1 MGIDY
6 DKIDEVTLALLYLV
20 IHDKSPFG
28 ARAWKGF
35 DWETMNRLYEKG
47 LIDNPRGKTKSVV
60 MSAAAV
66 EQSRTLF
73 EKYFAVR

>member
-1 MGIDY
+1 MEIDY

-20 IHDKSPFG
+20 IHDKSRFG

-35 DWETMNRLYEKG
+35 EWETMNRLYRKG
-47 LIDNPRGKTKSVV
+47 LIDNPRGKAKSVV
-60 MSAAAV
+60 MSPAAV

-73 EKYFAVR
+73 EKYFAVP